1 MYEFVSHPSIT
12 NELKH
17 TIEWYDSKSSRI
29 AENFKAEIKK
39 SLLDLT
45 VNPFLFQK
53 IYKNHRACPIKN
65 FPFRII
71 YYIEDNIVYIL
82 SVFHTSKNPNIW
94 KNRKFE

>member
-1 MYEFVSHPSIT
+1 MYEFVSHPAIT
-12 NELKH
+12 YELKDS
-17 TIEWYDSKSSRI
+17 IKWYDSKSSRT

-39 SLLDLT
+39 SLFDIT

-53 IYKNHRACPIKN
+53 IYNDYRAYPIKN

-71 YYIEDNIVYIL
+71 YYIEDDVVFIL
-82 SVFHTSKNPNIW
+82 SVFHTSKNPEIW